1 MLARG
6 VQAVYER
13 VPPDAVVGAP
23 ELWAGLALHTGRR
36 AAPSARFRPAGDGPI
51 WGTPSEQ
58 FAVWSAA
65 GIEYVV
71 LENAGLVHQ
80 EALDELDARC
90 PGAVQLQASWAG
102 GMLVQLAWDD
112 ACRALVVPGG

>member
-1 MLARG
+1 MGRTGPFTPA
-6 VQAVYER
+6 AVLPP
-13 VPPDAVVGAP
+13 VP
-23 ELWAGLALHTGRR
+23 
-36 AAPSARFRPAGDGPI
+36 RFRLVGEGPI

-102 GMLVQLAWDD
+102 NCLLD
-112 ACRALVVPGG
+112 AGQGRL